1 MPRVSHLSFSIS
13 LALLAQSAPALAQE
27 PTKLQTMTI
36 SATRANTEEGKTPQ
50 KVTVITREQIER
62 QTAITTD
69 IGQVLSNL
77 LPSYSPGRQKMTS
90 SGETLRGRS
99 PLIMIDGVPQST
111 PLRDS
116 ARDGYTIDLS
126 MVERIE
132 VIHGASAEHG
142 LGATGGIINYV
153 TRRPEAGILNQHAG
167 VSLTAPTDYESE
179 GLGYKLD
186 YRIGGNQGSWDYLAG
201 ATWQTRG
208 MFYDANGRLIG
219 VDDVQGDIM
228 NSETTDLLLK
238 LGYWFDDDQN
248 LELMVNHLDIEGEH
262 EYVGVPGIPAQGTPT
277 TSVKGAPAGEAPSNE
292 VLAASLSYKHREL
305 AGNQLGIQLFTQRF
319 RARFGGGIFGTFQD
333 TRIAPVGT
341 LYDQSQNESDK
352 LGAKFTLT
360 RDGMLDDRLKLT
372 GGLDLLQD
380 TTSQILVAT
389 NREWVPETEFRNAA
403 PFAQAELKAHEQ
415 VTLHAGVRHE
425 FAKLNVDT
433 FTTVAGTNSD
443 PSSGV
448 TVQGGTPSFE
458 ETLYN
463 AGVVFQVTDWAQVFG
478 NYSEGFGMP
487 DVGRVLRGIGQ
498 PNQTVDTLID
508 LQPIVTDNREVGLR
522 LNWQKWDAELS
533 YYQSSS
539 DLGSRLEMVGGTSQ
553 VRRERTEID
562 GLEAS
567 LGWQVTEAQHLQAS
581 YARSRGRSDT
591 DGDGSVDTDLDGSN
605 IAPNRIAMKWQ
616 SDWNNQLSTL
626 VQANHYASR
635 SFDTANRD
643 FDGYTLVDASMGY
656 RLPVG
661 LVSLGLENVL
671 NRDYLTYYSQAT
683 NASTNPDRLFT
694 GRGRTLTLGYS
705 VDF

>member
-1 MPRVSHLSFSIS
+1 MPRLSHLSFSIS

-153 TRRPEAGILNQHAG
+153 TRRPEAGTLKQHVGA
-167 VSLTAPTDYESE
+167 SLTAPTDYESE

-186 YRIGGNQGSWDYLAG
+186 YRVSGNQGSWDYLAG

-208 MFYDANGRLIG
+208 MFYDADGRLIG

-262 EYVGVPGIPAQGTPT
+262 EYVGVPGNPAQGTPT

-333 TRIAPVGT
+333 TRIASVGT